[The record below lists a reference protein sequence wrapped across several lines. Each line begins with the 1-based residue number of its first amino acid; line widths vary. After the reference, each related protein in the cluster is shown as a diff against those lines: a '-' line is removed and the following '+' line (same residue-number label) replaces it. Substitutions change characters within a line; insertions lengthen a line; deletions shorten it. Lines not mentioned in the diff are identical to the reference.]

1 MATDID
7 HEKFLAA
14 KEAVKYVSNNQVVGL
29 GTGSTAFFAIQEI
42 GRLVSEGL
50 SIRGVPTS
58 NRTKELADSLHIP
71 LIDINEVEAI
81 DVTID
86 GADEFTTQL
95 RLIKGGGGALL
106 REKIVASI
114 TRHQIII
121 VDSSKKVDMLGK
133 FPLPVEVVPF
143 ATQYVLRQLKDKN
156 GTGKIRMAENQPYVT
171 DQGNHIID
179 TDFGQITDPVKL
191 SLTLNNIE
199 GVVGHGL
206 FINMAKKVIMGVAAS
221 GSTITYE

>member
-1 MATDID
+1 MSTDRD
-7 HEKFLAA
+7 HEKYLAA

-50 SIRGVPTS
+50 SVRCVPTS
-58 NRTKELADSLHIP
+58 NRTKELAESLHIP
-71 LIDINEVEAI
+71 LVDINEVESI

-106 REKIVASI
+106 REKIVASL
-114 TRHQIII
+114 TRRQIII
-121 VDSSKKVDMLGK
+121 VDSTKKVDVLGR

-143 ATQYVLRQLKDKN
+143 ASQYVLRQLKQKN
-156 GTGKIRMAENQPYVT
+156 GVGKIRMADTQPYLT
-171 DQGNHIID
+171 DQGNQIID
-179 TDFGQITDPVKL
+179 TDFGQIADPVKL
-191 SLTLNNIE
+191 SIALKSIE

-206 FINMAKKVIMGVAAS
+206 FINLAHKVIMGVAAS